1 MPTAFLCLPMKVD
14 VDPESVQVLDAD
26 DRGRVYLGPE
36 HSNLTV
42 EVAVL
47 DVRDDE

>member
-1 MPTAFLCLPMKVD
+1 MKVD
-14 VDPESVQVLDAD
+14 VDPDDVDTLTAD

-36 HSNLTV
+36 YAEEEV

-47 DVRDDE
+47 AVVTER

>member
-1 MPTAFLCLPMKVD
+1 MKVD
-14 VDPESVQVLDAD
+14 LNPDAVDVLTAD

-36 HSNLTV
+36 YANETV

-47 DVRDDE
+47 DEGGEGREE

>member
-1 MPTAFLCLPMKVD
+1 MKVD
-14 VDPESVQVLDAD
+14 VDPDDIQKASTD

-36 HSNLTV
+36 YANSEV

-47 DVRDDE
+47 DADNDG